1 VMPELNPVHID
12 MPATAEGDPRI
23 GHFLGRGLTGDEPPT
38 VALLGFPSDEGVR
51 RNNGRPGAS
60 AAPMKIR
67 EHLYRLTP
75 PPGEYSDFTDL
86 IEKTRDLGNV
96 PATLN
101 LEEAQDRLGT
111 VVADVLDKGVIPVIL
126 GGGHETAYGHFLGYA
141 KNEMNVSVL
150 NIDAHADVRP
160 LKNGKAHSGSPFR
173 QALEH
178 PSEVCESYRV
188 AGLQP
193 HSTAK
198 AHVDYLEDR
207 NARVVFREDTNEG
220 SIAELLEGHESQKLM
235 VTFDMDAVDQA
246 FAPGVSA
253 PCTNGLNVG
262 TWLKAAC
269 LAGRDKRVS
278 SFDISEVNPEYDRD
292 NQTVRLAAVTIWHFL
307 LGISRRKR

>member
-1 VMPELNPVHID
+1 MTELNPVHID

-23 GHFLGRGLTGDEPPT
+23 GHFLGRGLTGDEHPR

-60 AAPMKIR
+60 AAPLKIR
-67 EHLYRLTP
+67 EQLYRLTP
-75 PPGEYSDFTDL
+75 PPRDYSDFTEI
-86 IEKTRDLGNV
+86 IEKTRDLGNIPV
-96 PATLN
+96 TLN
-101 LEEAQDRLGT
+101 LEESQDNLGT
-111 VVADVLDKGVIPVIL
+111 VAADLLDKGILPVIL
-126 GGGHETAYGHFLGYA
+126 GGGHETAFGHFLGYA
-141 KNEMNVSVL
+141 KNEMNVSIL

-178 PSEVCESYRV
+178 PSEVCEMYVV

-198 AHVDYLEDR
+198 THLGYLENQ
-207 NARVVFREDTNEG
+207 NARAVFREEMNEE
-220 SIAELLEGHESQKLM
+220 SIAELMDGLESQKLM

-253 PCTNGLNVG
+253 PCTNGLSTD
-262 TWLKAAC
+262 TWLKAAF

-278 SFDISEVNPEYDRD
+278 SFDISEVNPECDRD
-292 NQTVRLAAVTIWHFL
+292 NQTVRLAAATIWHFL
-307 LGISRRKR
+307 LGVSRRNR